1 MPGSEPTNY
10 YDMYS
15 SKAMAKHKAV
25 LWPIIMDGQP
35 YSWIDSPGTNLMFR
49 ILDPQYTLH
58 TASFYRDLIGKVV
71 LEYKIYWFLLFAN
84 NPPSTRSTPSPWRSL
99 RPRCTTPTP
108 STSCLSS
115 ALSTQLVDAA

>member
-1 MPGSEPTNY
+1 MPGSEPANY

-58 TASFYRDLIGKVV
+58 TANFYRDLIGKVGLV
-71 LEYKIYWFLLFAN
+71 EKNNWVLLFSN
-84 NPPSTRSTPSPWRSL
+84 NPPPPDLHQVPGEAAQPRLHQRHVGWLERLPPWL
-99 RPRCTTPTP
+99 HGGHHE
-108 STSCLSS
+108 
-115 ALSTQLVDAA
+115 

>member
-1 MPGSEPTNY
+1 
-10 YDMYS
+10 MYS

-58 TASFYRDLIGKVV
+58 TASFYRDLIGKVGLV
-71 LEYKIYWFLLFAN
+71 KKSRIRE
-84 NPPSTRSTPSPWRSL
+84 
-99 RPRCTTPTP
+99 TPT
-108 STSCLSS
+108 
-115 ALSTQLVDAA
+115 LSTDADSRTDTNLKRLSDLSHFFFF